1 MFLGN
6 GIFIRGIVIFW
17 VMVFILEGWY
27 LYQGYSNVLGYWYSY
42 PRYGIVFRQ

>member
-27 LYQGYSNVLGYWYSY
+27 CLRVLVSIS
-42 PRYGIVFRQ
+42 RV